1 LLFVIESI
9 QNPAS
14 SGENTMSASAHV
26 SDSHH
31 YFVPHPS
38 HWPLVGSVAMTLFG
52 FGAAGTV
59 NGTGYGPYTLAAGL
73 AVLFFMMYG
82 WFHEV
87 SMESETGKY
96 GHNVDI
102 SYRWSMGWFIFS
114 EVMFFA
120 GFFGA
125 LFYARS
131 ITTPWLSDL
140 DHRAILWP
148 DFAGSWPNVG
158 PAGTIESFQKMGPW
172 PIPTLNTALLLTS
185 GVTLTIAHHAL
196 KEGHRASLKLWLLL
210 TVLLGAVFVGF
221 QGYEYAHAYS
231 ELNLKLTSGIY
242 GSTFFML
249 TGFHGFHVCVGAIML
264 AVVWFRVLAGHFT
277 PESHFAFEAAA
288 WYWHFVDVVW
298 LGLYLIVYWM

>member
-1 LLFVIESI
+1 MV
-9 QNPAS
+9 
-14 SGENTMSASAHV
+14 
-26 SDSHH
+26 
-31 YFVPHPS
+31 
-38 HWPLVGSVAMTLFG
+38 LFG
-52 FGAAGTV
+52 YGAAGTV
-59 NGTGYGPYTLAAGL
+59 NGTNYGPYALSAGF
-73 AVLFFMMYG
+73 AVLIYMMYG

-87 SMESETGKY
+87 SVESETGRY
-96 GHNVDI
+96 GKNVDI
-102 SYRWSMGWFIFS
+102 SFRWSMGWFIFS

-131 ITTPWLSDL
+131 ITMPWLSDL

-148 DFAGSWPNVG
+148 DFAGNWPHSG

-196 KEGHRASLKLWLLL
+196 KEGNRGLVKLWLAA
-210 TVLLGAVFVGF
+210 TVILGAVFMGF
-221 QGYEYAHAYS
+221 QAYEYAHAYS

-242 GSTFFML
+242 GSTFYML

-264 AVVWFRVLAGHFT
+264 AVVWFRLMAGHFT
-277 PESHFAFEAAA
+277 AEHHFAFEAAA

-298 LGLYLIVYWM
+298 LGLYLIVYWL